1 MDTEQGRLIARSA
14 QPSNPVRAAIRPAV
28 PNSGRGRWF
37 AAGSLWIYALVMAVW
52 FAANWRESET
62 LRVISGWCPAP
73 ADIIV
78 LATIAAMLYRNVAR
92 GLRRRGWWL
101 LFAGAAVDLVA
112 TVVSARISATTSHFY
127 RALSDWLYLPYY
139 PLVTG
144 ALALF
149 YLSCGGSFRR
159 RQLWLDAA
167 TIVLSVLATL
177 WVFLFDLPFAPDA
190 GVAMGVVLKLLY
202 TLATSVS
209 ITMAVV
215 LLSQI
220 TEWRSERS
228 ALLLIGAAV
237 VGLGSDMAWLTQQSA
252 GAGTLYA
259 IDGFGDG
266 IFSMGDILYCA
277 LVTSAV
283 AAEHYRLPTRET
295 ERNHGA
301 NTHSMLPALAL
312 LLAIALLVGSAATGR
327 GLNSEILIGIVL
339 LGAVFLVVRQRG
351 VRHELQR
358 LNHTLAAQEAEA
370 RLTELVRRSP
380 DLIVVV
386 DAQLR
391 LGFVS
396 PAAES
401 MLGARVSD
409 LQNLPAAR
417 LLGSENEAIMA
428 AFLDDLIARPG
439 TSTEMETEITTRAG
453 DARVIR
459 VIGSNQF
466 ANPLIEGISLTLSDV
481 SEQRALERELLD
493 IAIRERIR
501 LCSDIHEGLGQELT
515 GIALLLQTVSTHPLR
530 DQQSHQKALRE
541 IVGYVNGA
549 IDTARK
555 LALGLSPVHTGRDS
569 LSTALQRLAAD
580 TSNRLPVR
588 VEFEAGSDDPW
599 IDDGAADHLY
609 RVAQESISNAL
620 RHSGCTVINIA
631 LRTSEAGITLAI
643 TDNGCGFDPPP
654 DRHRG
659 LGLRMME
666 YRARV
671 VRGKLRIEPPP
682 EGGTRVAIT
691 VPLSKLAAVNA
702 GAPVQS
708 S

>member
-1 MDTEQGRLIARSA
+1 
-14 QPSNPVRAAIRPAV
+14 
-28 PNSGRGRWF
+28 
-37 AAGSLWIYALVMAVW
+37 
-52 FAANWRESET
+52 
-62 LRVISGWCPAP
+62 
-73 ADIIV
+73 
-78 LATIAAMLYRNVAR
+78 
-92 GLRRRGWWL
+92 
-101 LFAGAAVDLVA
+101 
-112 TVVSARISATTSHFY
+112 
-127 RALSDWLYLPYY
+127 
-139 PLVTG
+139 
-144 ALALF
+144 
-149 YLSCGGSFRR
+149 
-159 RQLWLDAA
+159 
-167 TIVLSVLATL
+167 
-177 WVFLFDLPFAPDA
+177 
-190 GVAMGVVLKLLY
+190 
-202 TLATSVS
+202 
-209 ITMAVV
+209 
-215 LLSQI
+215 
-220 TEWRSERS
+220 
-228 ALLLIGAAV
+228 
-237 VGLGSDMAWLTQQSA
+237 
-252 GAGTLYA
+252 
-259 IDGFGDG
+259 
-266 IFSMGDILYCA
+266 
-277 LVTSAV
+277 
-283 AAEHYRLPTRET
+283 
-295 ERNHGA
+295 
-301 NTHSMLPALAL
+301 
-312 LLAIALLVGSAATGR
+312 
-327 GLNSEILIGIVL
+327 
-339 LGAVFLVVRQRG
+339 
-351 VRHELQR
+351 
-358 LNHTLAAQEAEA
+358 
-370 RLTELVRRSP
+370 
-380 DLIVVV
+380 
-386 DAQLR
+386 
-391 LGFVS
+391 
-396 PAAES
+396 

-417 LLGSENEAIMA
+417 LLGAENEAIMA

-501 LCSDIHEGLGQELT
+501 LCSDIHEGLGQELA

-555 LALGLSPVHTGRDS
+555 LALGLSPVHTVRNS

-671 VRGKLRIEPPP
+671 VRGKLRIEPLP

-691 VPLSKLAAVNA
+691 VPLYKLAAVNA